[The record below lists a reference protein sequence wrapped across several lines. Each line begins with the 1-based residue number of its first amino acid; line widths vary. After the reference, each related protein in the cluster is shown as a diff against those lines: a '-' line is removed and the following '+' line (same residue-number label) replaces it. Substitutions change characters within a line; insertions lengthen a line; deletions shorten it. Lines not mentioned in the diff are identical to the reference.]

1 MSVKIEYDIASG
13 FYIID
18 DGINII
24 HISPEEF
31 KLIYEQFVNLE
42 NNNARR

>member
-1 MSVKIEYDIASG
+1 MNVNIEYDKTKQL
-13 FYIID
+13 YVID

-24 HISPEEF
+24 YISPEEF

-42 NNNARR
+42 NNHDRR